1 MTATT
6 EPITDYEDL
15 TSYYLDDDALEQ
27 LLEAT
32 GECILNW
39 STKDGWP
46 VGVVHAYV
54 RDDKGHI
61 WVTCAERRKRVKA
74 IKRDPRVSVVINGTG
89 AGLPGKT
96 VTYKGTC
103 TVHQH
108 GDAGWDET
116 KEWFYRALCARVNPD
131 DTAAQEVFYRFL
143 DSPERVILEIEP
155 TWKLTYD
162 GAKMGAAT
170 ALAMSAS
177 DGAAPAS

>member
-1 MTATT
+1 MSSRT
-6 EPITDYEDL
+6 EPISDYEDL

-27 LLEAT
+27 LLDAA

-54 RDDKGHI
+54 RDDRGHI
-61 WVTCAERRKRVKA
+61 WMTCAARRKRVPA
-74 IKRDPRVSVVINGTG
+74 LRRDNRASVVINGTG

-103 TVHQH
+103 VIHEH
-108 GDAGWDET
+108 GAPGWAQT
-116 KEWFYRALCARVNPD
+116 KDWFYRALSARVNPGNPEGAE
-131 DTAAQEVFYRFL
+131 TFYRFL
-143 DSPERVILEIEP
+143 DSPERVIIEFTP

-170 ALAMSAS
+170 FAALQA
-177 DGAAPAS
+177 DGS